1 MNKLTQYPIV
11 LDAPNYIELATD
23 LAGTWLENTYLDPI
37 WETDS
42 EGNQSYT
49 VEAQDVFNYWLEQ
62 IESILHSNR
71 IFKDGDDHLGGDF

>member
-1 MNKLTQYPIV
+1 MSNLTQYPIV
-11 LDAPNYIELATD
+11 LDAPSYIELSTD
-23 LAGTWLENTYLDPI
+23 LAGAWLENTYLDPM

-42 EGNQSYT
+42 DGNESYT

-71 IFKDGDDHLGGDF
+71 IYKQGDEFSGGDF